1 MGNLGLSEL
10 LVIAIVA
17 LLVIGPRR
25 LPEVARG
32 LGEAFRAFQDV
43 LHPVR
48 VPKSGQGRTL
58 DVGAHERLAGETSAD
73 PDRPPQEAE

>member
-10 LVIAIVA
+10 LVILVIA

-32 LGEAFRAFQDV
+32 LGEAVRAFQDAMKGK
-43 LHPVR
+43 PR
-48 VPKSGQGRTL
+48 FDEEDRRGQSR
-58 DVGAHERLAGETSAD
+58 DDE
-73 PDRPPQEAE
+73 

>member
-10 LVIAIVA
+10 LVILVIA

-32 LGEAFRAFQDV
+32 LGEAVKSFQDAMKGT
-43 LHPVR
+43 
-48 VPKSGQGRTL
+48 PK
-58 DVGAHERLAGETSAD
+58 D
-73 PDRPPQEAE
+73 

>member
-10 LVIAIVA
+10 LVIFIVG

-32 LGEAFRAFQDV
+32 LGEAIRAFQDAMKG
-43 LHPVR
+43 PG
-48 VPKSGQGRTL
+48 KKDGS
-58 DVGAHERLAGETSAD
+58 
-73 PDRPPQEAE
+73 